1 MTTFRRYGRSFSV
14 PSTVQIMREL
24 RALSANEDA
33 RMRCANEDGLPSTA
47 SWEEI
52 VAHRKTYPTG

>member
-14 PSTVQIMREL
+14 PSTVQIMHEL
-24 RALSANEDA
+24 RALSA
-33 RMRCANEDGLPSTA
+33 MRASEDGLPSTA

-52 VAHRKTYPTG
+52 VAHRKTHPTG